1 MVYQLLEQEGVD
13 MKIFKILSH
22 RRWVH
27 LLIVISMLITMLGF
41 VTVTTV
47 QAACGPTHTVQ
58 RGESLASIA
67 AACGVSLLA
76 LIQANPQI
84 KNPRL
89 IYRGNV
95 INIPGIA
102 SSGTGATAVPITG
115 TYTVRRGDTLF
126 SIAQRYGVS
135 VSLLVQANPQI
146 SNTRLIHPGQVI
158 NLPQGSTI
166 PSTGQPTVPI
176 AGIYSVRRG
185 DTMLRIAQAHG
196 ISVSALV
203 QANPQIGN
211 PSLIFPGEVINLPEG
226 SSIPSTNTSS
236 TPSVPIASTY
246 TVRFGDT
253 MFRIAQRFGVS
264 LTLLIQ
270 ANPQIANP
278 RLIFAGQQINIPEN

>member
-1 MVYQLLEQEGVD
+1 
-13 MKIFKILSH
+13 MKLYNLLSH

-27 LLIVISMLITMLGF
+27 LVIAISMVMGMLGF

-67 AACGVSLLA
+67 AKCGVSLLS

-89 IYRGNV
+89 IFRGNV
-95 INIPGIA
+95 INIPGTA
-102 SSGTGATAVPITG
+102 SSGTGATATTVPISG

-126 SIAQRYGVS
+126 SIAQRHGVS
-135 VSLLVQANPQI
+135 VSLLVQANPNI
-146 SNTRLIHPGQVI
+146 SSLIHPGQVI

-166 PSTGQPTVPI
+166 PSSGGPSVPI
-176 AGIYSVRRG
+176 AGTYTVKRG
-185 DTMLRIAQAHG
+185 DSMLRIAQAHG

-211 PSLIFPGEVINLPEG
+211 PSRIFPGEVINLPQG
-226 SSIPSTNTSS
+226 STIPSTTTQA
-236 TPSVPIASTY
+236 TPSVPIASTF
-246 TVRFGDT
+246 TVRRGDS
-253 MFRIAQRFGVS
+253 MFAIAKRFGVS

-278 RLIFAGQQINIPEN
+278 RLIFAGQQINIPEK